1 MHSDEDLFMQ
11 KLRWVERFE
20 NYEKA
25 KRNLEQTRD
34 YIKKNGLNN
43 VFIMALV
50 QAFEITFELAWKTQK
65 DYLEYNGIKVS
76 TPRETIKEAFQSAI
90 IQDGQIWI
98 DMMESRNKTSHTYV
112 EDFAIELANAILD
125 KYIIQFE
132 KLYEFFKGKIDG

>member
-50 QAFEITFELAWKTQK
+50 QAFEIAFELAWKTQK

-112 EDFAIELANAILD
+112 EDFAIELSNAILD

>member
-1 MHSDEDLFMQ
+1 MQ

-25 KRNLEQTRD
+25 KRNLEATRD

>member
-1 MHSDEDLFMQ
+1 MQ

-50 QAFEITFELAWKTQK
+50 QAFEIAFELAWKTQK

-112 EDFAIELANAILD
+112 EDFAIELSNAILD

>member
-1 MHSDEDLFMQ
+1 MQ

-76 TPRETIKEAFQSAI
+76 TPRETIKEAFQSTI

>member
-76 TPRETIKEAFQSAI
+76 TPRETIKEAFQSTI

>member
-1 MHSDEDLFMQ
+1 MQ

>member
-1 MHSDEDLFMQ
+1 MQ

-112 EDFAIELANAILD
+112 EDFAIELSNAILD